1 MYMKE
6 NHPLPMLTGDFSGYG
21 CMHLYI
27 LNSRETYWWILPYV
41 NTQLF
46 SRVLA
51 DFGQEFGLG
60 KNKRI
65 LLAVD
70 QAGWHKA

>member
-1 MYMKE
+1 MVVCICTSSIAEK
-6 NHPLPMLTGDFSGYG
+6 LIGGFSL
-21 CMHLYI
+21 MSTR
-27 LNSRETYWWILPYV
+27 NYV